1 MMIKIFT
8 LLITSAMILSSCSNI
23 GNQQLLPKKR
33 LALKA
38 YSQVPSDFKP
48 RKLIVV
54 SAGDSLTQGVG
65 DSTGKGGYLPYLKKL
80 LEKNKGITEVD
91 FYNYGVKGNRTT
103 QLLKRLQTSEIRN
116 TVQKANI
123 VILTIGGNDIMKV
136 VTDHLS
142 NLQVSDFTK
151 ERENYIHNLNE
162 ILDTINQENPHT
174 SIILVGL
181 YNPFMKWFS
190 NVGEMNKI
198 VGDWNK
204 ASQSVVANYNN
215 AYFVTIEDLF
225 DHSKE
230 NLLFTDNF
238 HPNDKGYE
246 QIALRLQDSL
256 GERAIPDLEK
266 RSFTASN
273 EEN

>member
-8 LLITSAMILSSCSNI
+8 LLITSMIILSSCSNI
-23 GNQQLLPKKR
+23 GNRQLLPEKR
-33 LALKA
+33 LAMKA
-38 YSQVPSDFKP
+38 FSQVPTDFKP
-48 RKLIVV
+48 RKLTVV

-65 DSTGKGGYLPYLKKL
+65 DSTGKGGYLPYLKKM
-80 LEKNKGITEVD
+80 LEKDKGITEVN

-103 QLLKRLQTSEIRN
+103 QLLKRLQTNEIKN
-116 TVQKANI
+116 TVQKADI

-151 ERENYIHNLNE
+151 ERENYIHHLND
-162 ILDTINQENPHT
+162 ILATINRENPHT
-174 SIILVGL
+174 SIVLVGL

-190 NVGEMNKI
+190 NIGEMNKI
-198 VGDWNK
+198 VDDWNK
-204 ASQSVVANYNN
+204 ASQSVIANYNN
-215 AYFVTIEDLF
+215 AYFVAIEDLF

-246 QIALRLQDSL
+246 LIALRLQDSL